1 MKTKKLLAIVT
12 LVAFMMSILPTA
24 LFAADFGINNFASVI
39 SVDVDEAQASDADY
53 DDDGIEVELVA
64 VSGAAAGEGGETAY
78 VYVGTTRNLTD
89 VVYYDDGDN
98 WVPAYVVETE
108 EASDDYI
115 YEIPV
120 AFAEGVSVV
129 STDIKIV
136 SETSGTF
143 KFAIGTDALST
154 YEYVAGKDFTA
165 GGIADI
171 ITQKQYTG
179 TFTAAD
185 VTDIDLTTDDNGKDI
200 YANGVNYWEVTAY
213 VSANGYPVSGET
225 VDFSLSGT
233 GAVLSKASAT
243 TGTNGKATV
252 KVTATKPG
260 TYTITAEAGD
270 EDTDTDLTFLATG
283 VVNID
288 IADDNNQKIAIIDD
302 TKEFEYKLYDAAGN
316 KVDVQDLD
324 DFDVVVLSAPIGSK
338 FEDDDIT
345 LVDDDGTLLAEIDL
359 DDLDKDGTYSFK
371 VYLTNGKGAT
381 YTFSAAEQ
389 GDVTKMTV
397 KYDSTSYSTDS
408 IVPAPTV
415 KYQDADGY
423 ETEATASDL
432 DDVTFSVNDATFV
445 KSWDP
450 SGNGALTLEDKLGTF
465 TVTAVDA
472 DKELVATTTISVQK
486 AASYLVLSAPSFTAI
501 GEEAKVTIQLVDGD
515 GKAVSTGLDAIEGS
529 KAIILSKSPSNA
541 IVSDPDLDTDDF
553 ADDGTASVTLSSN
566 LSGTVVIQVV
576 IKEDETKK
584 VYTGSATVAFGIAAS
599 AADKDNLTMFIG
611 AKNYMVGN
619 TAGISDAAPF
629 IENGRTM
636 VAVRPIAEALK
647 ASLTWD
653 EATKTVVMTTGSET
667 LTIVI
672 GAPTIKVTRG
682 GVVTEYPCDAP
693 AMIKDGRTYL
703 PFRCIGE
710 AMGYTV
716 NFYAETGAVM
726 FTK

>member
-1 MKTKKLLAIVT
+1 
-12 LVAFMMSILPTA
+12 MMSILPTA

-39 SVDVDEAQASDADY
+39 SVDVDEAQASDAEA

-64 VSGAAAGEGGETAY
+64 VSGVAAGEGGETAY

-89 VVYYDDGDN
+89 VVYYDNGDE
-98 WVPAYVVETE
+98 WVPATAMGYV
-108 EASDDYI
+108 

-120 AFAEGVSVV
+120 EFAEGVSVV

-136 SETSGTF
+136 SETAGTF
-143 KFAIGTDALST
+143 KFAIGTDATST
-154 YEYVAGKDFTA
+154 YEYVAGKDFSV

-171 ITQKQYTG
+171 ITQKMYTG

-185 VTDIDLTTDDNGKDI
+185 VTDVDLTLDDNDKTI

-213 VSANGYPVSGET
+213 VSANGYPVSGKT
-225 VDFSLSGT
+225 VEFSLSGT
-233 GAVLSKASAT
+233 GAILNKSTAT

-270 EDTDTDLTFLATG
+270 EDEDADLTFLATG
-283 VVNID
+283 IVDIA

-302 TKEFEYKLYDAAGN
+302 EKEFEYKLYDAAGN
-316 KVDVQDLD
+316 KVDCSDADVD

-338 FEDDDIT
+338 FEDSDIE
-345 LVDDDGTLLAEIDL
+345 LYNDDGTLQAIIDMN
-359 DDLDKDGTYSFK
+359 DLDKDGTYSFK

-381 YTFSAAEQ
+381 YTFAAAEQ
-389 GDVTKMTV
+389 GDITKMTV
-397 KYDSTSYSTDS
+397 KYDSASYSTDS

>member
-39 SVDVDEAQASDADY
+39 SVDVDEAQASDANY

-64 VSGAAAGEGGETAY
+64 VSGVAAGEGGETAY
-78 VYVGTTRNLTD
+78 VYVGSTRNLTD
-89 VVYYDDGDN
+89 VVYYDDGDD
-98 WVPAYVVETE
+98 WVAAT
-108 EASDDYI
+108 AIDNI

-120 AFAEGVSVV
+120 EFAEGVSVV

-136 SETSGTF
+136 SETAGTF

-154 YEYVAGKDFTA
+154 YEYVSGKDFTV

-171 ITQKQYTG
+171 ITQKMYTG

-185 VTDIDLTTDDNGKDI
+185 VTDIDLTIDNNGKDI

-233 GAVLSKASAT
+233 GAVLNKASAT

-270 EDTDTDLTFLATG
+270 EDTDEELTFLATG
-283 VVNID
+283 IVNID
-288 IADDNNQKIAIIDD
+288 IADDNNQKIAIINDE
-302 TKEFEYKLYDAAGN
+302 KEFEFKLYDAAGN
-316 KVDVQDLD
+316 KVDLQDLD
-324 DFDVVVLSAPIGSK
+324 DFDVVVLSAPVGSK
-338 FEDDDIT
+338 FDDEDVT

-359 DDLDKDGTYSFK
+359 NDLDKDGTYSFK

-397 KYDSTSYSTDS
+397 KYDSASYSTDS
-408 IVPAPTV
+408 YVAEPTI
-415 KYQDADGY
+415 KFQDADGY
-423 ETEATASDL
+423 ETEATETELSYIS
-432 DDVTFSVNDATFV
+432 FSVNDATFV
-445 KSWDP
+445 EEWDDRD
-450 SGNGALTLEDKLGTF
+450 GYEGAFLLSDKLGTF
-465 TVTAVDA
+465 TVTAVDT
-472 DKELVATTTISVQK
+472 DKKLVATTTVSVQK
-486 AASYLVLSAPSFTAI
+486 AASYLVLTAPSFTAI
-501 GEEAKVTIQLVDGD
+501 GDEAKVTIQLVDAD
-515 GKAVSTGLDAIEGS
+515 GKAVSTGKDALDDS
-529 KAIILSKSPSNA
+529 KAIILSKSPSSA
-541 IVSDPDLDTDDF
+541 IVSDPELDTDDF

-566 LSGTVVIQVV
+566 LAGTVVIQVV
-576 IKEDETKK
+576 IKEDGGKA
-584 VYTGSATVAFGIAAS
+584 YTGSATVAFGIAAS
-599 AADKDNLTMFIG
+599 AADKDTLTMFIG

-619 TAGISDAAPF
+619 APAISDAAPF
-629 IENGRTM
+629 IMNGRTY

-653 EATKTVVMTTGSET
+653 EATQTVVMNTGSEV

-672 GAPTIKVTRG
+672 GSPTIKVTRG

-693 AMIKDGRTYL
+693 AMIKDGRTFL

-716 NFYAETGAVM
+716 NYYAETGAVM

>member
-1 MKTKKLLAIVT
+1 MKTKKILAIVT
-12 LVAFMMSILPTA
+12 LVAFMISILPMA
-24 LFAADFGINNFASVI
+24 AFAVTINNFASVI
-39 SVDVDEAQASDADY
+39 SVDVDEAQASDALA
-53 DDDGIEVELVA
+53 DDDGIEVELVSVTGTPA
-64 VSGAAAGEGGETAY
+64 DGIETAY

-89 VVYYDDGDN
+89 VVYYDDGDD
-98 WVPAYVVETE
+98 WVPANTVGNV
-108 EASDDYI
+108 

-120 AFAEGVSVV
+120 IFADGTSVV

-136 SETSGTF
+136 SQTAGTF
-143 KFAIGTDALST
+143 KFAIGTDATST
-154 YEYVAGKDFTA
+154 YEYVSGKDFTV

-171 ITQKQYTG
+171 ISQKMYTG

-185 VTDIDLTTDDNGKDI
+185 VTSIALTIDDNGKDI

-233 GAVLSKASAT
+233 GAVLSKSSAT

-270 EDTDTDLTFLATG
+270 EDTDADLTFLTTG
-283 VVNID
+283 IVDIN
-288 IADDNNQKIAIIDD
+288 IADDDNQKIAIIAGDEAD
-302 TKEFEYKLYDAAGN
+302 FAYKLYDAAGN
-316 KVDVQDLD
+316 KVDCTDADLD
-324 DFDVVVLSAPIGSK
+324 DFDVVVLSTPVGSK
-338 FEDDDIT
+338 LEDGDID
-345 LVDDDGTLLAEIDL
+345 LINDDGDLTAIIDM

-389 GDVTKMTV
+389 GDVVKMTI

-408 IVPAPTV
+408 YVPEPTI
-415 KYQDADGY
+415 KYQDAAGY
-423 ETEATASDL
+423 ETEASDADL
-432 DDVTFSVNDATFV
+432 TDVTFSVNDATFINRWNIDG
-445 KSWDP
+445 K
-450 SGNGALTLEDKLGTF
+450 GGFYLEDKLGTF
-465 TVTAVDA
+465 TVTAVDT

-486 AASYLVLSAPSFTAI
+486 AASYLVLTAPSFTAI
-501 GEEAKVTIQLVDGD
+501 GEDAKVTIQLVDGD
-515 GKAVSTGLDAIEGS
+515 GKAVATGLDALDTS
-529 KAIILSKSPSNA
+529 KAIILAKTPSGA
-541 IVSDPDLDTDDF
+541 IVSDPDLDLGDF

-566 LSGTVVIQVV
+566 LVGTVTIQVV
-576 IKEDETKK
+576 IREDESNK
-584 VYTGSATVAFGIAAS
+584 VYTGSATIPFGMAAS
-599 AADKDNLTMFIG
+599 AAGKDTLTMFIG

-619 TAGISDAAPF
+619 TPGISDAAPF
-629 IENGRTM
+629 ILNGRTY
-636 VAVRPIAEALK
+636 VAVRPITEALK
-647 ASLTWD
+647 GSVTWD
-653 EATKTVVMTTGSET
+653 EPTQTVVMNTGTET
-667 LTIVI
+667 LTIII
-672 GAPTIKVTRG
+672 GSPVIKVTRG

-693 AMIKDGRTYL
+693 AMIKDGRTFL

-716 NFYAETGAVM
+716 NYYAETGAVM

>member
-12 LVAFMMSILPTA
+12 LVAFMMSLLPTA
-24 LFAADFGINNFASVI
+24 LFAVTINNFASVI
-39 SVDVDEAQASDADY
+39 SVDVDEAQASDALA
-53 DDDGIEVELVA
+53 DDDGIEVELVSVTGTPA
-64 VSGAAAGEGGETAY
+64 EGAETAY
-78 VYVGTTRNLTD
+78 VYVGTTRELND

-98 WVPAYVVETE
+98 WVAAAEVGNV
-108 EASDDYI
+108 

-120 AFAEGVSVV
+120 AFADGQSVV

-136 SETSGTF
+136 SETAGTF
-143 KFAIGTDALST
+143 KFAIGTEAT
-154 YEYVAGKDFTA
+154 AVEEYVSGQDFSAGN
-165 GGIADI
+165 GIADI
-171 ITQKQYTG
+171 ITQKMYTG

-185 VTDIDLTTDDNGKDI
+185 VTDIALSIDDNGKDI

-233 GAVLSKASAT
+233 GAVLSKSSAT

-283 VVNID
+283 IVNID

-316 KVDVQDLD
+316 KVDLQDLD
-324 DFDVVVLSAPIGSK
+324 DFDVVVLSAPVGSK

-345 LVDDDGTLLAEIDL
+345 LVDDDGTLIAEIDL
-359 DDLDKDGTYSFK
+359 NDLDKDGTYSFK

-389 GDVTKMTV
+389 GDITKMTV
-397 KYDSTSYSTDS
+397 KYDSASYSTDS
-408 IVPAPTV
+408 YVPAPTV

-423 ETEATASDL
+423 ETEASGTDL
-432 DDVTFSVNDATFV
+432 DNLTFSVNDATFV
-445 KSWDP
+445 DSWNPDGEGGFLL
-450 SGNGALTLEDKLGTF
+450 SDKLGTF
-465 TVTAVDA
+465 TVTAVDT
-472 DKELVATTTISVQK
+472 DKELVATTTVSVQK
-486 AASYLVLSAPSFTAI
+486 AASYLVLTAPSFTAI

-515 GKAVSTGLDAIEGS
+515 GKAVSTGLDALDSS
-529 KAIILSKSPSNA
+529 KAIILSKSPSSA
-541 IVSDPDLDTDDF
+541 IVSDPELDTDDF

-566 LSGTVVIQVV
+566 QVGTVVIQVV
-576 IKEDETKK
+576 IKEEDTNK
-584 VYTGSATVAFGIAAS
+584 VYTGSANIAFGMAAS
-599 AADKDNLTMFIG
+599 AVNKDNLTMFIG

-619 TAGISDAAPF
+619 NAGISDAAPF
-629 IENGRTM
+629 IENGRTF

-653 EATKTVVMTTGSET
+653 EATKTVVMTTADEV

-693 AMIKDGRTYL
+693 AQIKDGRTYL

-716 NFYAETGAVM
+716 NYYAETGAVM

>member
-1 MKTKKLLAIVT
+1 
-12 LVAFMMSILPTA
+12 MMSILPTA

-39 SVDVDEAQASDADY
+39 SVDVDEAQASDALA

-64 VSGAAAGEGGETAY
+64 VSGVAAGEGGETVP
-78 VYVGTTRNLTD
+78 VYVGTTRNYTD
-89 VVYYDDGDN
+89 VVYYDNGDE
-98 WVPAYVVETE
+98 WVAATAMGNV
-108 EASDDYI
+108 

-120 AFAEGVSVV
+120 EFAEGTSVV

-143 KFAIGTDALST
+143 KFAIGTDATST
-154 YEYVAGKDFTA
+154 YEYVAGKDFSV

-171 ITQKQYTG
+171 ITQKMYTG

-185 VTDIDLTTDDNGKDI
+185 VTDVDLTIDDNGKTI

-213 VSANGYPVSGET
+213 VSANGYPVSGKT

-233 GAVLSKASAT
+233 GAILNKASAT

-270 EDTDTDLTFLATG
+270 EEEDTELTFLATG
-283 VVNID
+283 IVNIA
-288 IADDNNQKIAIIDD
+288 IADDDNQKIAIIDD
-302 TKEFEYKLYDAAGN
+302 EKEFEYKLYDAAGN
-316 KVDVQDLD
+316 KIDCTDADVA

-338 FEDDDIT
+338 FEDDDIE
-345 LVDDDGTLLAEIDL
+345 LYNDGGTLQAIVDL
-359 DDLDKDGTYSFK
+359 NDLDKDGTYSFK

-389 GDVTKMTV
+389 GDITKMTV
-397 KYDSTSYSTDS
+397 KYDSASYATDS

-423 ETEATASDL
+423 ETEATTTDL
-432 DDVTFSVNDATFV
+432 NDVTFSVNDATFV
-445 KSWDP
+445 KSWGP
-450 SGNGALTLEDKLGTF
+450 NGALTLEDKLGTF

-486 AASYLVLSAPSFTAI
+486 AASYLILSAPSFTAI
-501 GEEAKVTIQLVDGD
+501 GEEAKVTVQLVDGD
-515 GKAVSTGLDAIEGS
+515 GKAVSTGLDAVEGS
-529 KAIILSKSPSNA
+529 KAIILSKSPSGA
-541 IVSDPDLDTDDF
+541 IVSTPDLDTDDF

-566 LSGTVVIQVV
+566 LAGTVVIQVV
-576 IKEDETKK
+576 IKEDITDK

-599 AADKDNLTMFIG
+599 AANKDNLTMFIG

-629 IENGRTM
+629 IENGRTF

-653 EATKTVVMTTGSET
+653 EATKTVVMTTADEV

-672 GAPTIKVTRG
+672 GAPSIKVTRG

-716 NFYAETGAVM
+716 NYYAETGAVM